1 MLISLA
7 YIFLVGLSFAAICEK
22 IKLPRIVG
30 MLATGILLGP
40 YGWNL
45 LDPSILAV
53 SSDLRQIALV
63 IILLKA
69 GLSLD
74 PADLKR
80 VGRPAIL
87 MAFLPA
93 TFEIVAYT
101 LLAPRF
107 LGVTTI
113 EAALMGSV
121 LAAVSPAV
129 VVPRMVQ
136 LMDTGYGTGQSI
148 PQLIMAGASC
158 DDIFVIVLFSAFT
171 GMAQGGGVDLS
182 KFLNIPISILLGI
195 FLGAVIG
202 YLLSLFFETAYAHE
216 HLIRNSMKVLIVLG
230 MSFLLIAIETALKS
244 FLPVSGLL
252 AIMSMACVIR
262 MKSPDTVADRL
273 SDKFG
278 KLWLGA
284 EVLLFVLVGAVVDIR
299 YTLDAGLLAVLV
311 IFLALLV
318 RSAGVALSL
327 AKTSLTTKER
337 LFCVIS
343 YLPKA
348 TVQAAIG
355 SVPLALGLP
364 CGKIILSVAVL
375 GILITAPLGA
385 LGMDLTYHRFLQKEQ
400 VSTNVPAE

>member
-74 PADLKR
+74 PADLKK
-80 VGRPAIL
+80 VGRPALL

-101 LLAPRF
+101 LLAPR
-107 LGVTTI
+107 LIGITTV

-129 VVPRMVQ
+129 VVPRMVK

-195 FLGAVIG
+195 LLGAAIG

-216 HLIRNSMKVLIVLG
+216 HLIRNSMKVLVVLG
-230 MSFLLIAIETALKS
+230 MSFLMIAIETAFKP
-244 FLPVSGLL
+244 FVPVSGLL
-252 AIMSMACVIR
+252 AIMSMACVLR

-311 IFLALLV
+311 IFLALVV
-318 RSAGVALSL
+318 RSVGVALSL
-327 AKTSLTTKER
+327 AKTSLTIKER

-385 LGMDLTYHRFLQKEQ
+385 LGMDLTYHRFLQKEP